1 MNAKGVL
8 LEYHLNTGRVVLQ
21 LMSDYRREFS
31 AHWNKHK
38 TAVHTF
44 EFKKWYRK
52 RTTGRDSQNHH
63 INGHIQQICQQTGN
77 SFSAVKER
85 MKVLAIDRGYPIE
98 TLPDGSVMPKSEA
111 EINTIEAGYL
121 IDSIHQFADEWKI
134 KLTENNWEEK

>member
-44 EFKKWYRK
+44 KFEKYYKPK
-52 RTTGRDSQNHH
+52 STGKNSQNSHCW
-63 INGHIQQICQQTGN
+63 GHAQTIANEIGEDPREVVREACLRTPEYPSSMN
-77 SFSAVKER
+77 KLGKVTPKPWSKATTKEAGP
-85 MKVLAIDRGYPIE
+85 VIE
-98 TLPDGSVMPKSEA
+98 TLHRIAAFLD
-111 EINTIEAGYL
+111 
-121 IDSIHQFADEWKI
+121 I
-134 KLTENNWEEK
+134 KLIENDWEEK